1 MTDEMHGTG
10 EPVRRG
16 GRGTPVRN
24 ASAPESVAA
33 QQKRLD
39 RLQDDLTSVL
49 QQLKRKPGDDMI
61 EPHDTRPPHWGG

>member
-1 MTDEMHGTG
+1 MIAGMPSDRVDLESKLAMLEHTVDSLSG
-10 EPVRRG
+10 ELI
-16 GRGTPVRN
+16 
-24 ASAPESVAA
+24 A

-49 QQLKRKPGDDMI
+49 QQLKRKPGDDTI